1 MRIVNETGPDIPLER
16 GEWINRDRN
25 TNTGLSLAVQMRAD
39 RLTVPLEMAGDRRD
53 RPAPFPQRMGFH
65 VFSLCEHGERGS
77 FGLVG
82 VRTASLD
89 GAPPQPVDR
98 Q

>member
-1 MRIVNETGPDIPLER
+1 
-16 GEWINRDRN
+16 
-25 TNTGLSLAVQMRAD
+25 
-39 RLTVPLEMAGDRRD
+39 MASDGRD
-53 RPAPFPQRMGFH
+53 RPTPFPQRMGFH

-77 FGLVG
+77 FELVG

-89 GAPPQPVDR
+89 GAPPQPVDL